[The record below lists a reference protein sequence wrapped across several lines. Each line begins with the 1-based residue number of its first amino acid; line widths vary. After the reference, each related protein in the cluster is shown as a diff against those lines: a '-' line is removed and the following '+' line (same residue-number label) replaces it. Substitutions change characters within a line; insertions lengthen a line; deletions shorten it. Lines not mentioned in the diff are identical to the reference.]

1 MKIELQENE
10 ITLVRLGAAR
20 EENRVMM
27 REVTFEI
34 QGKEF
39 QRDIILGPN
48 GTGADYTDPEK
59 FYMMNKEQVDAS
71 LITFLSE
78 NHLYNNLGPDQ
89 NGSEA

>member
-1 MKIELQENE
+1 MKIEIQENE
-10 ITLVRLGAAR
+10 ITIVKLGPSH
-20 EENRVMM
+20 EDNGVMM

-48 GTGADYTDPEK
+48 GTGADYADPEK

-71 LITFLSE
+71 LIVFLSE
-78 NHLYNNLGPDQ
+78 NHLYDNLG
-89 NGSEA
+89 

>member
-1 MKIELQENE
+1 MKIEIQENE
-10 ITLVRLGAAR
+10 INIVKLGPSH
-20 EENRVMM
+20 EDNGVTM

-48 GTGADYTDPEK
+48 GTGADFTDPEK

-71 LITFLSE
+71 LIVFLSE
-78 NHLYNNLGPDQ
+78 NHLYDNMG
-89 NGSEA
+89 

>member
-1 MKIELQENE
+1 MKIEIQENE
-10 ITLVRLGAAR
+10 ITIVKLGPSH
-20 EENRVMM
+20 EDNGVMM

-48 GTGADYTDPEK
+48 GTGADYTDSEK

-71 LITFLSE
+71 LIVFLSE
-78 NHLYNNLGPDQ
+78 NHLYDNLG
-89 NGSEA
+89 

>member
-1 MKIELQENE
+1 MKIEIQENE
-10 ITLVRLGAAR
+10 IGIVKLG
-20 EENRVMM
+20 ESHDENGVIM

-59 FYMMNKEQVDAS
+59 FYMMNKEQVEAS
-71 LITFLSE
+71 LVVYLSE
-78 NHLYNNLGPDQ
+78 NHLYDNLG
-89 NGSEA
+89 

>member
-1 MKIELQENE
+1 MKIEIQENE
-10 ITLVRLGAAR
+10 ITIVKLGPSH
-20 EENRVMM
+20 EDNGVMM

-71 LITFLSE
+71 LIVFLSE
-78 NHLYNNLGPDQ
+78 NHLYDNLG
-89 NGSEA
+89 

>member
-10 ITLVRLGAAR
+10 ITIVSLGAAH
-20 EENRVMM
+20 EEHGVIK

-34 QGKEF
+34 QGKQF

-48 GTGADYTDPEK
+48 GTGADFTDPEK

-71 LITFLSE
+71 LIVFLSE
-78 NHLYNNLGPDQ
+78 NHLYDNLGENPL
-89 NGSEA
+89 N

>member
-1 MKIELQENE
+1 MKIEIQENE
-10 ITLVRLGAAR
+10 ITIVKLGPSH
-20 EENRVMM
+20 EDNGVMM

-48 GTGADYTDPEK
+48 GTGADFTDPEK

-71 LITFLSE
+71 LIVFLSE
-78 NHLYNNLGPDQ
+78 NHLYDNLG
-89 NGSEA
+89 